1 MKKVLF
7 LERNKE
13 IRYKKPNTCT
23 SQSGDDKSF
32 TIASRPPCSKI
43 STLQENSAVEQD

>member
-1 MKKVLF
+1 MKKALF

-13 IRYKKPNTCT
+13 IRYKTTNTCT